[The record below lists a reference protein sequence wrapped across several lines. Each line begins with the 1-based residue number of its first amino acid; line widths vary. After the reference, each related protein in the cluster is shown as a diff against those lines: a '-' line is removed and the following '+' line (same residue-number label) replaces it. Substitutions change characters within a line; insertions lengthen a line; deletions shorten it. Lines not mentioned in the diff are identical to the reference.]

1 MKKFESFCKNI
12 HKTDAGYVPD
22 LLDLV
27 AQGFGDLCMA
37 AFIADHWGD
46 DFYGKL
52 YLKSSNEEKNR
63 IYSIY
68 EIRCQDAIDAYNQ
81 TIDDVRQFY
90 SMMEYL
96 PNGDSW
102 GRRLVDQDY
111 KYARFNQAEI
121 DAGFSGTGREF
132 C

>member
-1 MKKFESFCKNI
+1 MGKFQSFCKNI
-12 HKTDAGYVPD
+12 HKNDAGYVPD

-37 AFIADHWGD
+37 AFLADKMTADVGVW
-46 DFYGKL
+46 YME
-52 YLKSSNEEKNR
+52 SSNEAKNQV
-63 IYSIY
+63 YALW
-68 EIRCQDAIDAYNQ
+68 EIQCQDAIDAYNQ
-81 TIDDVRQFY
+81 GIDDAKEAKKVPEHLQY
-90 SMMEYL
+90 
-96 PNGDSW
+96 DSW
-102 GRRLVDQDY
+102 GGISDPYY

>member
-12 HKTDAGYVPD
+12 HKTDAGYVPY

-37 AFIADHWGD
+37 AYLWDNYGD
-46 DFYGKL
+46 YAAWNYNHG
-52 YLKSSNEEKNR
+52 SESEKNET
-63 IYSIY
+63 YSFY
-68 EIRCQDAIDAYNQ
+68 ESECQDAIDAYNQ
-81 TIDDVRQFY
+81 TIDDANDLRKMSDEQFFDFMNPYVKAVRY
-90 SMMEYL
+90 
-96 PNGDSW
+96 
-102 GRRLVDQDY
+102 
-111 KYARFNQAEI
+111 NQAEI